1 MSDLTRSVVWSESKY
16 FKASEFLCSATTSEN
31 MDADFI
37 KKLNALREAYGKP
50 MTITSGFRHPKM
62 HPIEAAKKNPGAH
75 STGQACD
82 ILIEKENAFKLLSL
96 AFICGFTGI
105 GVNQKGSV
113 RFIHLD
119 TIADSTLRPRPTI
132 WSY

>member
-1 MSDLTRSVVWSESKY
+1 MSVIWSESKY
-16 FKASEFLCSATTSEN
+16 FKANEFLCSATTSEN
-31 MDADFI
+31 MQGDFI
-37 KKLNALREAYGKP
+37 IKLNALREAYGKS
-50 MTITSGFRHPKM
+50 MTITSGYRHPKM

-82 ILIEKENAFKLLSL
+82 VLVERADAFKLLSL
-96 AFICGFTGI
+96 AFIAGFTGI
-105 GVNQKGSV
+105 GISQKGEA

-119 TIADSTLRPRPTI
+119 TIENSDIRPRPTI

>member
-1 MSDLTRSVVWSESKY
+1 MIKSVVWSESKY
-16 FKASEFLCSATTSEN
+16 FKANEFLCSATTSES

-37 KKLNALREAYGKP
+37 KKLNDLREAYGKP
-50 MTITSGFRHPKM
+50 ITITSGFRHPKM

-82 ILIEKENAFKLLSL
+82 ILIEKEDAFKLLSL

-105 GVNQKGSV
+105 GVNQKGGS
-113 RFIHLD
+113 RFLHLD
-119 TIADSTLRPRPTI
+119 TIENSASRPRPTI